1 MTDRADEYDQGHG
14 LAEEAAAELERLR
27 NEIDAAF
34 QRGFAEGRQ
43 AQASDDAY
51 YVERAEHL
59 ARLLAQAEAE
69 IQRLRAKP

>member
-1 MTDRADEYDQGHG
+1 MTDELEPGPG
-14 LAEEAAAELERLR
+14 LAEETAAELERLR
-27 NEIDAAF
+27 GEITAAF
-34 QRGFAEGRQ
+34 ERGFAEGRQ
-43 AQASDDAY
+43 VQANDDAY

>member
-1 MTDRADEYDQGHG
+1 MTDDVDHSLADET
-14 LAEEAAAELERLR
+14 AAELERLR

-34 QRGFAEGRQ
+34 ERGFVEGQ
-43 AQASDDAY
+43 AKQSADDAY

-69 IQRLRAKP
+69 IQRLRAK

>member
-1 MTDRADEYDQGHG
+1 MTDIDTTDHSLADET
-14 LAEEAAAELERLR
+14 AAELERLR

-34 QRGFAEGRQ
+34 ERGFMEGRQ
-43 AQASDDAY
+43 TQANDDAY

-69 IQRLRAKP
+69 IQRLRAK